1 MRNENDYLDQNFE
14 SSMGLES
21 LLNNAKTARQP
32 YEADW
37 YLNRAFFIGH
47 QWVAYMGGA
56 VVRPPRLDTNRQYV
70 TDNRIK
76 GIIISRV
83 ARKAKNRPSFSA
95 TPQSAD
101 DKAVDSAR
109 IGERIL
115 INDWEGQHLQPKLF
129 TALMWAD
136 ICCDGFIKVYWDSKA
151 GQRFDALVG
160 PDGQPI
166 PGPSGQIARPED
178 AEALAQML
186 PPEMLQQLQVTTINQ
201 GDVKNEVLSPFEF
214 FPDPLATSM
223 EDLEHCFEEKVR
235 SLQYMK
241 ERYPMDVNGNEYDPV
256 SDANIPLGVSEGYSP
271 WTGQLF
277 QGGSTHSGGVR
288 CKEVRV
294 KPCDRYPNGYM
305 AIWANDTL
313 LVQDDNPDDAMPYI
327 KFASEEV
334 PGRFWSGAVTNDLRG
349 PQVDLNVIQTQI
361 KENARRFGNP
371 AIMCSRQAKVEY
383 HGVPGERIDFD
394 STVMDAKPE
403 YLIPPP
409 MQAYIENQINRIEKS
424 MEEISGLHEVSR
436 ATVPAGVTAASAINL
451 LLEQDETRI
460 GPEIQQVEFG
470 LGQWGTKIL
479 KLRAKYNT
487 DERIIKIA
495 GEDGNWDVF
504 AFKGDMLG
512 EDPHVEVQAGSSMP
526 RSKAAKQ
533 AAMTEVLQLVFQY
546 GVPVDERNLRKFLK
560 DYESGGLDRLFE
572 GMTEDAKQVNR
583 ENRLLKEGQQ
593 LQINTYDNHEF
604 HVAEHTEEQ
613 KTSRYAQYPPEI
625 KQLYDEHVMQHRQ
638 YLVQMQDMM
647 AQNQAQAQDSQI
659 EAEAS
664 AEQETEVVKAE
675 AQAETRPEGTNA

>member
-1 MRNENDYLDQNFE
+1 MENENDYLDQNFR
-14 SSMGLES
+14 SAMGLES
-21 LLNNAKTARQP
+21 LLNDAKTARQP

-37 YLNRAFFIGH
+37 YLNRAFFIGQ
-47 QWVAYMGGA
+47 QWVAYIAGA
-56 VVRPPRLDTNRQYV
+56 VTRPPSLDTTRQYV

-101 DKAVDSAR
+101 DKAVDAAR

-115 INDWEGQHLQPKLF
+115 INDWEGQRLQSKMF

-136 ICCDGFIKVYWDSKA
+136 VCCDGFIKTYWDSKA
-151 GQRFDALVG
+151 GKRFEALVG
-160 PDGQPI
+160 PDGQPV

-178 AEALAQML
+178 AEALAQMM
-186 PPEMLQQLQVTTINQ
+186 PPEMMAELRVETVNQ
-201 GDVKNEVLSPFEF
+201 GDIKNEVLSPFEF

-223 EDLEHCFEEKVR
+223 EDLEHCFEEKIR

-241 ERYPMDVNGNEYDPV
+241 ERYPTDVKGELYTPV
-256 SDANIPLGVSEGYSP
+256 PDANIPLGVSEGASGY
-271 WTGQLF
+271 TGNLF
-277 QGGSTHSGGVR
+277 KGGGTHSGGVR

-294 KPCDRYPNGYM
+294 KPCDNYPNGYM

-313 LVQDDNPDDAMPYI
+313 LVQDDKPDDPMPYI

-334 PGRFWSGAVTNDLRG
+334 PGRFWSAAVTTDLRG
-349 PQVDLNVIQTQI
+349 PQVDLNVIRTQI

-409 MQAYIENQINRIEKS
+409 MQAYIENEIGRIEKS

-460 GPEIQQVEFG
+460 GPEIQQMEFA

-479 KLRAKYNT
+479 KLRAEYNT
-487 DERIIKIA
+487 DERIVKIA

-504 AFKGDMLG
+504 AFKGEMLG

-533 AAMTEVLQLVFQY
+533 AAMTEVLALVFQY

-560 DYESGGLDRLFE
+560 DYEAGGLDRLFE

-583 ENRLLKEGQQ
+583 ENRLLLEGQQ
-593 LQINTYDNHEF
+593 VTINGYDNHEF
-604 HVAEHTEEQ
+604 HVAEHTEFQ
-613 KTSRYAQYPPEI
+613 KSHRYAQLPPEI
-625 KQLYDEHVMQHRQ
+625 KQFFEQHVVEHRMYLAELAEMQA
-638 YLVQMQDMM
+638 M
-647 AQNQAQAQDSQI
+647 NQAEAGQAQI
-659 EAEAS
+659 ESEAQADQS
-664 AEQETEVVKAE
+664 TELVKAE
-675 AQAETRPEGTNA
+675 ANNTGGTSA

>member
-1 MRNENDYLDQNFE
+1 MASDSYLDANFE
-14 SSMGLES
+14 SAQGLES
-21 LLNNAKTARQP
+21 RLNDAKTARQP
-32 YEADW
+32 FEADW
-37 YLNRAFFIGH
+37 FLNRSFFIGH
-47 QWVAYMGGA
+47 QWVAYIGGS
-56 VVRPPRLDTNRQYV
+56 VIRPPRLDDSRQYV

-101 DKAVDSAR
+101 DKAVNSAR

-115 INDWEGQHLQPKLF
+115 VNDWEQLQLQPKLF

-136 ICCDGFIKVYWDSKA
+136 ICCDGFIKTYWDSKA
-151 GQRFDALVG
+151 GARFDALVG
-160 PDGQPI
+160 PDGQPV

-178 AEALAQML
+178 IEALAEVL
-186 PPEMLQQLQVTTINQ
+186 PPEILEQLNVQTVNQ
-201 GDVKNEVLSPFEF
+201 GDIKCEVISPFEF

-235 SLQYMK
+235 SLSYMR
-241 ERYPMDVNGNEYDPV
+241 ERYPTDVNGKHYEPV

-294 KPCDRYPNGYM
+294 RPCDRYPNGYM

-313 LVQDDNPDDAMPYI
+313 LVQDDAPDDAMPYV
-327 KFASEEV
+327 KFASEEI
-334 PGRFWSGAVTNDLRG
+334 PGRFWSGAVTTDLRG
-349 PQVDLNVIQTQI
+349 PQVDLNVIRTQI

-409 MQAYIENQINRIEKS
+409 MQAYIENEIDRIEKS

-436 ATVPAGVTAASAINL
+436 ATVPPGVTAASAINL
-451 LLEQDETRI
+451 LLEQDETRL
-460 GPEIQQVEFG
+460 GPEIHQMEYA

-504 AFKGDMLG
+504 SFKGEMLG

-533 AAMTEVLQLVFQY
+533 AAMTEVLGLIFQY

-560 DYESGGLDRLFE
+560 DYEAGGLDRLFE

-583 ENRLLKEGQQ
+583 ENRLLAQGIE
-593 LQINTYDNHEF
+593 LPINSFDNHEF
-604 HVAEHTEEQ
+604 HIAEHTEEQ
-613 KTSRYAQYPPEI
+613 KTSRYAQYPPEV
-625 KQLYDEHVMQHRQ
+625 KARYDEHVMQHRMT
-638 YLVQMQDMM
+638 L
-647 AQNQAQAQDSQI
+647 AQIAEMEAENQAQAG
-659 EAEAS
+659 
-664 AEQETEVVKAE
+664 
-675 AQAETRPEGTNA
+675 QAEIQSQADADIEVERAKAQTNTGGNNARTT